1 METTAPSPDS
11 RPLRNA
17 PQVIHKAAELLLPDV
32 MEWLNDDDYQS
43 EHVLEMLKRAIRYA
57 TDGYAIAKAI
67 DQNECLDPDAELV
80 EILDQAS
87 SHLRTAYSE
96 VCTAWVKENNLIGPT
111 IGAQVK
117 CTPIRNEET
126 GVIIRNTTDGR
137 SLVYIEALGHV
148 KEGTGCHGTYL
159 PWETLTN
166 I

>member
-96 VCTAWVKENNLIGPT
+96 VCTAWVKEN
-111 IGAQVK
+111 
-117 CTPIRNEET
+117 
-126 GVIIRNTTDGR
+126 IRNTTDGR
-137 SLVYIEALGHV
+137 SLVYIESLGHV
-148 KEGTGCHGTYL
+148 KECTGCHGTYL